1 MKRILFLMAILS
13 VFTLVVSAQSGRK
26 VETPP
31 PTPPATQQTEDE
43 DFSESK
49 PSKLPPVYV
58 SPKQQRE
65 LLKDRNKKTN
75 KSDKNNSDNSKV
87 IEDKSG
93 TTQTVIDGEDEI
105 TVETNLVTLPV
116 SVYDRN
122 GLYIPNL
129 QKSDFK
135 IFENGKE
142 QQIEVFET
150 TDKPFTVI
158 LLIDTSPST
167 VYKIEEIQEAA
178 IAFTNQLKP
187 QDNVLVAE
195 FDGNVTVLTE
205 ITNDRQKIH
214 KAIRKA
220 DFGNGTA
227 LYDAVDFSLRKRL
240 NQIEGRK
247 AIVLFTDGVDT
258 YSRKGTYDSTLYL
271 SQESDAMI
279 FPIYYNTYLSNL
291 GIGGGTVMSSP
302 FPDIDAMRRS
312 QRNIGIGTSAEEY
325 ALGKKYIEDLAASTG
340 GRVFRPESTPGG
352 LTAAFEGIAEELRR
366 QYNIGYYPE
375 EPGKKGEQKKVR
387 VRVNRANLVIRAR
400 DSYIVGSE
408 TKASK

>member
-1 MKRILFLMAILS
+1 MKRVLFLSVILS
-13 VFTLVVSAQSGRK
+13 GLTLSVSAQSGRK
-26 VETPP
+26 VEAQ
-31 PTPPATQQTEDE
+31 PTPPAAQEEAVE

-49 PSKLPPVYV
+49 PTKLPPVYV

-65 LLKDRNKKTN
+65 LLKDRNKKAK
-75 KSDKNNSDNSKV
+75 KSDNSNNSNNSKV

-93 TTQTVIDGEDEI
+93 TTQTVGDGEDEI
-105 TVETNLVTLPV
+105 TVDTNLVTLPV

-167 VYKIEEIQEAA
+167 EYKIEEIQDAA

-187 QDNVLVAE
+187 QDSVMVVE
-195 FDGNVTVLTE
+195 FDGNVSVLTE
-205 ITNDRQKIH
+205 ITKDRQKIH

-258 YSRKGTYDSTLYL
+258 YSRKGSYDSTLYL

-279 FPIYYNTYLSNL
+279 FPIYYNTYLSNM

-302 FPDIDAMRRS
+302 YPDLGSIGRS
-312 QRNIGIGTSAEEY
+312 RPNIGIGNSPEEY
-325 ALGKKYIEDLAASTG
+325 ALGKKYVEDLAASTG

-352 LTAAFEGIAEELRR
+352 LTSAFEGIAEELRR

-375 EPGKKGEQKKVR
+375 EGGKKGEQKKVR
-387 VRVNRANLVIRAR
+387 VRVSRPNLVIRAR
-400 DSYIVGSE
+400 DSYIVGAE
-408 TKASK
+408 TASKK

>member
-1 MKRILFLMAILS
+1 MKRVLFLSVILS
-13 VFTLVVSAQSGRK
+13 GSSLIVSAQSGRK
-26 VETPP
+26 IEAQPTPP
-31 PTPPATQQTEDE
+31 PAQEEAVE

-49 PSKLPPVYV
+49 PTKLPPVYV

-65 LLKDRNKKTN
+65 LLKDRNKKAK
-75 KSDKNNSDNSKV
+75 KSDNPNNSNNSKV

-93 TTQTVIDGEDEI
+93 TTQTVGDGEDEI
-105 TVETNLVTLPV
+105 TVDTNLVTLPV

-167 VYKIEEIQEAA
+167 VYNIEEIQDAA

-187 QDNVLVAE
+187 QDSVMVVE
-195 FDGNVTVLTE
+195 FDGNVSVLTE
-205 ITNDRQKIH
+205 ITKDRQKIH
-214 KAIRKA
+214 KAIKKA

-258 YSRKGTYDSTLYL
+258 FSRKGSYDSTLYI
-271 SQESDAMI
+271 SQE
-279 FPIYYNTYLSNL
+279 
-291 GIGGGTVMSSP
+291 
-302 FPDIDAMRRS
+302 
-312 QRNIGIGTSAEEY
+312 
-325 ALGKKYIEDLAASTG
+325 
-340 GRVFRPESTPGG
+340 
-352 LTAAFEGIAEELRR
+352 
-366 QYNIGYYPE
+366 
-375 EPGKKGEQKKVR
+375 
-387 VRVNRANLVIRAR
+387 
-400 DSYIVGSE
+400 
-408 TKASK
+408 